1 MPKKHKKHAKAHKAK
16 AQTTVTLQVSP
27 GPAAHARREGAEP
40 LGKPY
45 RRGNVLLRGQMIPT
59 DNATANLLA
68 NEDGSDWLHADPW
81 RVMRIQAEFV
91 NGFEAL
97 AELGP
102 AVAIFGS
109 ARTDEHDPYY
119 EQARLIAGR
128 IARQGTAIITGG
140 GPGIME
146 AANRGAAE
154 AGGTS
159 VGLAIELPREEEL
172 NDWVNLGVQFRY
184 FFVRKTM
191 FVKYSSG
198 AIFFPGG
205 FGTLDE
211 MFELLTLV
219 QTHKAART
227 PMVLFGTEY
236 WRGLEDW
243 IANTLRERGMIDALD
258 PEYMVLTDD
267 VDEAIRV
274 ATSAL

>member
-1 MPKKHKKHAKAHKAK
+1 MPKKHKKHGKAK
-16 AQTTVTLQVSP
+16 KRTVTVQVVPAHQTHERAEGP
-27 GPAAHARREGAEP
+27 GP
-40 LGKPY
+40 LGKAY
-45 RRGNVLLRGQMIPT
+45 RRGAVMMRGQMIPA
-59 DNATANLLA
+59 DNATSTLLA
-68 NEDGSDWLHADPW
+68 NDGDTNWLHADPW

-91 NGFEAL
+91 DGFEAL
-97 AELGP
+97 ATLGP

-109 ARTDEHDPYY
+109 ARTTPEDPYY
-119 EQARLIAGR
+119 EQARSIAHR
-128 IARQGTAIITGG
+128 IARQGAAVITGG

-159 VGLAIELPREEEL
+159 VGLAIELPHEEEL

-191 FVKYSSG
+191 FVKYSRG

-236 WRGLEDW
+236 WRGLEEW
-243 IANTLRERGMIDALD
+243 IENTLRERGMIDALD
-258 PEYMVLTDD
+258 PDYMVLTDD
-267 VDEAIRV
+267 ADEAFRV
-274 ATSAL
+274 ATGAL